1 MDQLRFITAGSVD
14 DGKSTLIGRLLY
26 DTKSLFDDTLASL
39 EGYNERRGLAGV
51 DLALVTD
58 GLRSEREQGITID
71 VAYRYFATPKR
82 KFIIADTPGHEQYT
96 RNMVT
101 GASTVD
107 LAVILI
113 DATLGVQVQSRR
125 HGFLASLLGIPH
137 VVVAVNK
144 MDLVGWSQPVF
155 DRIVEEYSEFC
166 QKLTIPDLSFVPVSA
181 LEGDNVVEPST
192 RMPWYPGPT
201 ILHHLETV
209 HVSSDRN
216 LIDFRFPVQ
225 TVIRPHQDFRGYAG
239 QIASGRL
246 AVGDEVLVL
255 PSRKRASVRT
265 ILHSER
271 EVASASAGQ
280 SVVVT
285 LDHDID
291 IGRGDMLVRP
301 GNQPVVSQELD
312 AIVCWMDDGKS
323 LTPGS
328 HYLVLQTT
336 RKTRAVV
343 ERIHYQISVNTLH
356 REASAGL
363 SLNQIGRVTLRTSEP
378 LAYDEYRDNR
388 ATGGFLLVDPATL
401 ATVGAGMLRPP
412 QKGTS
417 DQTQSPDI
425 VWDSAGVNLDQR
437 AHRNRHRPLVIWMT
451 GLSGS
456 GKSTLAG
463 MVEGHLFDKGV
474 SVVRLDGDNLRHGLC
489 GDLGFSEADRH
500 ENLKRAG
507 HVARLLFGYGHV
519 VLCTFI
525 SPFREDRDFIRGLFA
540 PGEFAEVY
548 VRATLEVCETRD
560 PKGLYKKARAGQVRF
575 MTGIDSPYEEPGSP
589 ELVLDTGLHSAADL
603 ARILTN
609 HITGMSG
616 GL

>member
-39 EGYNERRGLAGV
+39 EGYNERRGMTGV

-101 GASTVD
+101 GASTAD

-113 DATLGVQVQSRR
+113 DATLGVQVQSKR

-144 MDLVGWSQPVF
+144 MDLVNWSQEVF
-155 DRIVEEYSEFC
+155 DAIVEEYSAFC
-166 QKLTIPDLSFVPVSA
+166 QKLTVPDLVFVPVSA
-181 LEGDNVVEPST
+181 LAGDNVVEPSVH
-192 RMPWYPGPT
+192 MPWYPGPT

-225 TVIRPHQDFRGYAG
+225 TVIRPHQEFRGYAG

-246 AVGDEVLVL
+246 SVGDEILVL
-255 PSRKRASVRT
+255 PSRKRSTVRA

-271 EVASASAGQ
+271 EVKEASAGA
-280 SVVVT
+280 SVVVS

-312 AIVCWMDDGKS
+312 AIVCWMDDRKP
-323 LTPGS
+323 LTTGAA
-328 HYLVLQTT
+328 YLVLQTT

-343 ERIHYQISVNTLH
+343 EQLHYQISVNTLH
-356 REASAGL
+356 RETTAEL
-363 SLNQIGRVTLRTSEP
+363 SLNQIGRVTLRTAEP

-388 ATGGFLLVDPATL
+388 ATGGFLLVDPATFS
-401 ATVGAGMLRPP
+401 TVGAGMLRLPNWG
-412 QKGTS
+412 KS

-425 VWDSAGVNLDQR
+425 VWDSAGVNLDLR
-437 AHRNRHRPLVIWMT
+437 VSRNRHRPLVIWMT

-463 MVEGHLFDKGV
+463 MVERQLFDRGV

-507 HVARLLFGYGHV
+507 HVAHLLFGYGHV

-525 SPFREDRDFIRGLFA
+525 SPFREDRDFIRGLFG
-540 PGEFAEVY
+540 PEEFAEVY
-548 VRATLEVCETRD
+548 VKASLEVCETRD

-575 MTGIDSPYEEPGSP
+575 MTGIDSPYEEPGAP
-589 ELVLDTGLHSAADL
+589 ELVLETGAREAETL
-603 ARILTN
+603 ASELLRFIE
-609 HITGMSG
+609 SRV
-616 GL
+616 